1 MTAALLWMLVGIV
14 LIITELLV
22 TGIVAVFFG
31 IAAIITGL
39 LLQFGLIETLAM
51 QYASFGI
58 ISVATLVLARKR
70 MTHWFRGNTKDK
82 TEQSP
87 SFQQDIGERATVIN
101 DFQHGCGRVTLNGVS
116 WTASSAE
123 ELKAGEPVWVISNE
137 GIRLTVSRERPT
149 N

>member
-39 LLQFGLIETLAM
+39 LLQFGLIEALAM

-70 MTHWFRGNTKDK
+70 MTHWFRGIVLPDR
-82 TEQSP
+82 
-87 SFQQDIGERATVIN
+87 D
-101 DFQHGCGRVTLNGVS
+101 
-116 WTASSAE
+116 
-123 ELKAGEPVWVISNE
+123 
-137 GIRLTVSRERPT
+137 
-149 N
+149 

>member
-1 MTAALLWMLVGIV
+1 MTAALLWILVGII

-39 LLQFGLIETLAM
+39 LLQIGLIEALAL

-58 ISVATLVLARKR
+58 ISVATLLVARKR
-70 MTHWFRGNTKDK
+70 MTRWFKGNTKDR
-82 TEQSP
+82 TEASP
-87 SFQQDIGERATVIN
+87 SFQQDIGERATVVN
-101 DFQHGCGRVTLNGVS
+101 DFHHGSGRVTLNGVS

-123 ELKAGEPVWVISNE
+123 ELKAGEAVWVIANE
-137 GIRLTVSRERPT
+137 GIRLIVSRERPIT
-149 N
+149 

>member
-1 MTAALLWMLVGIV
+1 MTAALLWILVGIV

-39 LLQFGLIETLAM
+39 LLQIGLIEGLAL

-58 ISVATLVLARKR
+58 ISIATLVLARQR
-70 MTHWFRGNTKDK
+70 LTRWFKGNTKDRS
-82 TEQSP
+82 EESP
-87 SFQQDIGERATVIN
+87 SFRQDIGERAVVID
-101 DFQHGCGRVTLNGVS
+101 DFRQGSGRVTLNGVS
-116 WTASSAE
+116 WTASSEE
-123 ELKAGEPVWVISNE
+123 ELKAGEPVWVIANE

>member
-1 MTAALLWMLVGIV
+1 MTAALLWILVGIV

-39 LLQFGLIETLAM
+39 LLQVGLIEGLAM

-58 ISVATLVLARKR
+58 ISVATLVLARQR
-70 MTHWFRGNTKDK
+70 LTRWFKGNTKDN
-82 TEQSP
+82 TEISP
-87 SFQQDIGERATVIN
+87 SFQQDIGERATVID
-101 DFQHGCGRVTLNGVS
+101 DFQHGGGRVTLNGVS

-123 ELKAGEPVWVISNE
+123 KLKAGEAVWVIANE
-137 GIRLTVSRERPT
+137 GIRLTVSRERPAT
-149 N
+149 